1 MAASEGLTLKIE
13 GMRAA
18 KAAFQALPETVRDGL
33 LDATE
38 TTARELVRHAQARLA
53 SSPSIQTRALYDHV
67 AWSINRKNGRA
78 KAGIST
84 GSTMIALSTGR
95 RRRVRGIIT
104 AGAGGGAA
112 GGSRDVPS
120 QRAHFIEFGTR
131 HMPAEPF
138 MMPAAEAQKSPYL
151 QRVRA
156 AGRRIER
163 DASTI
168 GQGRL

>member
-1 MAASEGLTLKIE
+1 MAASKGLTLKIE

-84 GSTMIALSTGR
+84 GSTMIALDPFGLTHRSWSRFMIWCVGHVPKDSIRDDHTLERQDAER
-95 RRRVRGIIT
+95 RR
-104 AGAGGGAA
+104 
-112 GGSRDVPS
+112 PS
-120 QRAHFIEFGTR
+120 PQ
-131 HMPAEPF
+131 
-138 MMPAAEAQKSPYL
+138 
-151 QRVRA
+151 
-156 AGRRIER
+156 
-163 DASTI
+163 
-168 GQGRL
+168 

>member
-1 MAASEGLTLKIE
+1 MMAASKGLTLKIE

-53 SSPSIQTRALYDHV
+53 SSPPIQTRPPHDPV
-67 AWSINRKNGRA
+67 AWANKKNGRA

-84 GSTMIALSTGR
+84 GSTVIMLSTGR

-131 HMPAEPF
+131 HMAAEPF
-138 MMPAAEAQKSPYL
+138 IRSE
-151 QRVRA
+151 
-156 AGRRIER
+156 
-163 DASTI
+163 
-168 GQGRL
+168 